1 MRLHDC
7 GETLFHPGAMSGGI
21 AINSWI
27 NRGERIYIRYISVSH
42 RDVAPRSFPDRNA
55 ASPLLA
61 PSHRSFASL
70 MSLLILDSC
79 DVSQMSAATNIFPL
93 LRFFHFFFLFHDRTF
108 LVNLF
113 RYISSSVF
121 LLFLFSFFS
130 R

>member
-27 NRGERIYIRYISVSH
+27 NRGERIYPLRIVTSRRV
-42 RDVAPRSFPDRNA
+42 PFRSKRRP
-55 ASPLLA
+55 PLLA

-79 DVSQMSAATNIFPL
+79 DVSRMSAATNIFPALFL
-93 LRFFHFFFLFHDRTF
+93 LFFFFLFRDTIF

-121 LLFLFSFFS
+121 FIFVFFS
-130 R
+130 RWSVLSG

>member
-1 MRLHDC
+1 MRLHDR

-27 NRGERIYIRYISVSH
+27 NRGERIYPFRI

-55 ASPLLA
+55 APPPPLLT

-79 DVSQMSAATNIFPL
+79 DVNRMSE
-93 LRFFHFFFLFHDRTF
+93 
-108 LVNLF
+108 
-113 RYISSSVF
+113 YISSSAF
-121 LLFLFSFFS
+121 LPFFFFFFVTEHS
-130 R
+130 